1 MMRRGQ
7 TDLHTLAGA
16 YALDAVPDADRA
28 RFERHLARCDA
39 CVQEIQGL
47 REATARLGASAAVRP
62 RAELKEQA
70 LRAVAQ
76 TRQLPPLTRDTPP
89 GRPFWRARPAGRSA
103 ASRLRQRRW
112 LPRLAAG
119 LAAGVLVVAVAMGAF
134 TMGAQHR
141 GDQDQ
146 ARGHA
151 IVAVLNASDV
161 IMLTGRVTTGGSAT
175 VLESRHEHSLVF
187 TASGLRPLP
196 AAKNYELWLIG
207 PGGTRPAGMLPR
219 ARAGMIGPMV
229 VSRVAGGDRMGL
241 TVEPAGGS
249 ARPTSAPILM
259 LRLGS

>member
-1 MMRRGQ
+1 MRRGQ

-39 CVQEIQGL
+39 CAQEIQGL

-76 TRQLPPLTRDTPP
+76 TRQLPPLTRDAPP
-89 GRPFWRARPAGRSA
+89 GRRARPAGRHP
-103 ASRLRQRRW
+103 ASRLLRRRW

-146 ARGHA
+146 AGGHA

-187 TASGLRPLP
+187 TASGLPALP
-196 AAKNYELWLIG
+196 AAKNYELWLMG
-207 PGGTRPAGMLPR
+207 PGGTRRAGMLPR

-229 VSRVAGGDRMGL
+229 VSGLAGGDRMGL

>member
-1 MMRRGQ
+1 MRR
-7 TDLHTLAGA
+7 
-16 YALDAVPDADRA
+16 RA
-28 RFERHLARCDA
+28 
-39 CVQEIQGL
+39 
-47 REATARLGASAAVRP
+47 
-62 RAELKEQA
+62 
-70 LRAVAQ
+70 
-76 TRQLPPLTRDTPP
+76 
-89 GRPFWRARPAGRSA
+89 WPAGRNA
-103 ASRLRQRRW
+103 ASRLLQRRW

-161 IMLTGRVTTGGSAT
+161 IMLTGRVMTGGSAT

-187 TASGLRPLP
+187 TASGLPALP
-196 AAKNYELWLIG
+196 KAKNYELWLMG

-229 VSRVAGGDRMGL
+229 VSSLASGDRMGL
-241 TVEPAGGS
+241 SVEPAGGS

-259 LRLGS
+259 LHLGS